1 MALSYRT
8 RRRLS
13 LLILLVALPAY
24 IVVAITLVGLLD
36 RPPVLV
42 ELAIYIVLGVAW
54 VLPLKPV
61 FKGVGQ
67 ADPDAPRDPQ
77 DDPEK

>member
-24 IVVAITLVGLLD
+24 IVVAVTVVGLLD
-36 RPPVLV
+36 RPPILL

-67 ADPDAPRDPQ
+67 ADPDAPS
-77 DDPEK
+77 DPEDDTEK